1 MSIPSYQNTENNFF
15 GYYTSKEITYDR
27 LNFEANPRGR
37 ASTEQKGWKPLV
49 DLHDEET
56 PDYDDP
62 YQYSFELLDTS
73 DHQWEFDQAEIT
85 PLHNQE
91 A

>member
-1 MSIPSYQNTENNFF
+1 MFF
-15 GYYTSKEITYDR
+15 SGEEVAQHIAYER
-27 LNFEANPRGR
+27 LNFEANPRGT
-37 ASTEQKGWKPLV
+37 ASIKQKGWKPLV

-62 YQYSFELLDTS
+62 YQFSFELLDTS
-73 DHQWEFDQAEIT
+73 DHQWEFDQVEIT

-91 A
+91 T